1 MVCSAVA
8 AHTRLFRLTA
18 TVVALCNMALLT
30 AHEPVVAMP
39 GEQGAQLSESPEQ
52 IAEGEDFLAVSRAE
66 RPLSA
71 IDISGFL
78 SGIHHWRDLRD
89 DNRFIQAEPKQAAYR
104 PEQVREIVSNILLF
118 QRENGGWPKDYDM
131 TAVLTAAQRRA
142 VEATRTNSDAS
153 FDNGNIHSQ
162 VEYLARAFVQSGEQS
177 WRQACERGFDFILH
191 AQYANGGFPQRF
203 PTRTDYHAHI
213 TFNDGVMIGILDLLQ
228 DASEQKPHF
237 EWLDNTRRQGAAH
250 AVKSAIDCILKCQ
263 IRVDGIPTGWCQQH
277 DEHTLEARSARTFEL
292 ASICPQETADIVRF
306 LMRQPTVDAK
316 VLAATDAAIA
326 WLTEVRLQGIRV
338 ERVKA
343 PVEKFL
349 RHTVDYDIVVVADQD
364 ARPIWARHYDIGT
377 NRPVFAGRDG
387 IRKYALAEIERERRS
402 GTLWYGY
409 WPDELLNGSY
419 ATWRRSVPV
428 SE

>member
-1 MVCSAVA
+1 MVCSAGA

-18 TVVALCNMALLT
+18 TIVALCILTALT
-30 AHEPVVAMP
+30 AHEPFVAIRGQP
-39 GEQGAQLSESPEQ
+39 RAQRPESPEN
-52 IAEGEDFLAVSRAE
+52 IAEGAE
-66 RPLSA
+66 LSSVAPVEQPLTA

-89 DNRFIQAEPKQAAYR
+89 DNRFIQVEPNQPAYR

-131 TAVLTAAQRRA
+131 TAVLTTAQRRA
-142 VEATRTNSDAS
+142 VEATRMNADAS

-177 WRQACERGFDFILH
+177 WRRACERGFDFILQ

-203 PTRTDYHAHI
+203 PTRAGYHAHI

-237 EWLDNTRRQGAAH
+237 EWLDDARREAAAR
-250 AVKSAIDCILKCQ
+250 AVRSAIDCILTCQ
-263 IRVDGIPTGWCQQH
+263 IRVNGIRTGWCQQH
-277 DEHTLEARSARTFEL
+277 DEHTLEASSARTFEL

-306 LMRQPTVDAK
+306 LMRQPTVDAQ

-326 WLTEVRLQGIRV
+326 WLRHVQLPGIRV

-343 PVEKFL
+343 RAEKFL
-349 RHTVDYDIVVVADQD
+349 RHTVDYDIVVVPDKD
-364 ARPIWARHYDIGT
+364 ARPIWARHYEIGT
-377 NRPVFAGRDG
+377 NSPVFAGRDG
-387 IRKYALAEIERERRS
+387 IRKYSLAEIERERRT

-409 WPDELLNGSY
+409 WPEELLNGSY